1 MRPET
6 KNAGAALERQAIRAK
21 LQRTLIKMPSQTD
34 GKAAISALLDWLNKR
49 INRYDAKAGGLGKK
63 KGEG

>member
-21 LQRTLIKMPSQTD
+21 LQRTLIKMPSQKI
-34 GKAAISALLDWLNKR
+34 GRAHV
-49 INRYDAKAGGLGKK
+49 
-63 KGEG
+63 